1 MRLFETLL
9 VLSVLLIALVQFLYS
24 FKYWR
29 AKDENQSK
37 ANINQIRT
45 LGVVSGILFLIHFLF
60 EGIRWQ
66 LYYIYLYLIFVLVI
80 TFLLD
85 KRLIDNRRG
94 LKTLV
99 EFLNIFPLIISVFL
113 AWVLPVP
120 KIIEPTGEYHVGRIE
135 KHIIIEDRL
144 NGEVFSILSDL
155 DKNAK
160 RELMITLWYPT
171 NEKGKDTSWFL
182 LEDKTTPTR
191 MVINYL
197 NKNFGLEM
205 PTKILNHAKLAT
217 VKASLNTDPIESIET
232 SLVIYTHGWPA
243 HKHFAADQLI
253 NLASHGYVVVSINH
267 TGLSL
272 FTEFPDGT
280 RVDNIPGIQLEGRT
294 SELMYGMAVD
304 IDNVVNYL
312 IDDLDK
318 ENSSIN
324 QVSKI
329 INFNDINIIGH
340 STGGGAGV
348 LYCSIYQSCS
358 SFMGQDTYGA
368 PTLDGKYPI
377 KFDAPSVY
385 VYSED
390 WFDSPRNEYGPTEID
405 NYFNEFKNKNTYG
418 YYISG
423 TGHYDFLAFG
433 SLSPLAGSTILKG
446 PIDYRDSYK
455 ILDGL
460 NLQLIRDKEIL
471 FDDYPF
477 LNSLN

>member
-205 PTKILNHAKLAT
+205 PTKILNHAFFKEKIT
-217 VKASLNTDPIESIET
+217 MCK
-232 SLVIYTHGWPA
+232 
-243 HKHFAADQLI
+243 
-253 NLASHGYVVVSINH
+253 
-267 TGLSL
+267 TGGNPYP
-272 FTEFPDGT
+272 FT
-280 RVDNIPGIQLEGRT
+280 
-294 SELMYGMAVD
+294 
-304 IDNVVNYL
+304 
-312 IDDLDK
+312 
-318 ENSSIN
+318 
-324 QVSKI
+324 KI
-329 INFNDINIIGH
+329 IFRG
-340 STGGGAGV
+340 
-348 LYCSIYQSCS
+348 L
-358 SFMGQDTYGA
+358 
-368 PTLDGKYPI
+368 
-377 KFDAPSVY
+377 
-385 VYSED
+385 
-390 WFDSPRNEYGPTEID
+390 
-405 NYFNEFKNKNTYG
+405 G
-418 YYISG
+418 YAI
-423 TGHYDFLAFG
+423 
-433 SLSPLAGSTILKG
+433 
-446 PIDYRDSYK
+446 
-455 ILDGL
+455 
-460 NLQLIRDKEIL
+460 
-471 FDDYPF
+471 
-477 LNSLN
+477 

>member
-1 MRLFETLL
+1 MRLFETFL
-9 VLSVLLIALVQFLYS
+9 VLSVFLIAIVQFLYS

-29 AKDENQSK
+29 KTDKSPSK
-37 ANINQIRT
+37 SNINQIKI
-45 LGVVSGILFLIHFLF
+45 LSIASGISFLIHFVF

-66 LYYIYLYLIFVLVI
+66 LYYIYLYLVFVLVL
-80 TFLLD
+80 TFLL
-85 KRLIDNRRG
+85 KRRLLDNRVG
-94 LKTLV
+94 LRAFV

-120 KIIEPTGEYHVGRIE
+120 KIIEPNGEYYVGRIE
-135 KHIIIEDRL
+135 KHVIIENRI
-144 NGEVFSILSDL
+144 NGEVFSTLSNL
-155 DKNAK
+155 DKNAT

-205 PTKILNHAKLAT
+205 PTNILNHSKLAT
-217 VKASLNTDPIESIET
+217 VKASLNTDPVENFET
-232 SLVIYTHGWPA
+232 PLVIYTHGWPA
-243 HKHFAADQLI
+243 HRHFAADQI
-253 NLASHGYVVVSINH
+253 ISLASHGYVVVSINH

-280 RVDNIPGIQLEGRT
+280 RVDNIPGIQLGERT

-304 IDNVVNYL
+304 IDNVINYL
-312 IDDLDK
+312 KGDLDK
-318 ENSSIN
+318 ENSLIN

-329 INFNDINIIGH
+329 INFEDINIIGH
-340 STGGGAGV
+340 STGGGAGI

-358 SFMGQDTYGA
+358 SYMGQDTYGA
-368 PTLDGKYPI
+368 PTLDEKYPI
-377 KFDAPSVY
+377 KFDAPAVY
-385 VYSED
+385 IYSED
-390 WFDSPRNEYGPTEID
+390 WFDSPLNEYGPTEID
-405 NYFNEFKNKNTYG
+405 NYLNDFQNKNTYG

-433 SLSPLAGSTILKG
+433 SLSPLAGRTILKG
-446 PIDYRDSYK
+446 PIKYQDSYE
-455 ILDGL
+455 ILNGL
-460 NLQLIRDKEIL
+460 NLQLIRDKEIT
-471 FDDYPF
+471 FDNYPF
-477 LNSLN
+477 LNSFK